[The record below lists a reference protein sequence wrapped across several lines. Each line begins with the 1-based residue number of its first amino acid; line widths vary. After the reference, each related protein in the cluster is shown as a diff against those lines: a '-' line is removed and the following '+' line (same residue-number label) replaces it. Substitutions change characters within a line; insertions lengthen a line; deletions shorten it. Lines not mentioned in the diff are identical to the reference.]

1 MRRKKWGDKK
11 KIMKWR
17 VWKKEM
23 VVSLWLHILLGLKL
37 DNVTLLMN
45 IIFSL
50 LCD

>member
-1 MRRKKWGDKK
+1 VEGGGFEEAGWFRRVAGF
-11 KIMKWR
+11 
-17 VWKKEM
+17 EE
-23 VVSLWLHILLGLKL
+23 GLEL